1 MNPCLQPSTM
11 RDRAKSRDELVTAS
25 AEAAAPASRARLLLP
40 ASSLAVR
47 KTNRSAC
54 AAVLSDSRSRGR
66 STWATLERHGF
77 SSVRVGHNA
86 RHHRL
91 RAVSYAVGVSGLRRL
106 DQLLIRSIAVA
117 LAGRGR
123 CGRGKRGPHAFK
135 EHGLAAVW
143 IGRDVGGSRSRLILT
158 AIRRRVL
165 VGLNQLLVRPVV
177 VGHARVC
184 STAPAVATRERAQR
198 QPQIAQRGSP
208 SPPTMNLI
216 EYKLGGRTV

>member
-1 MNPCLQPSTM
+1 MSRFWFRPGWSQCSTSS
-11 RDRAKSRDELVTAS
+11 AGSRIS
-25 AEAAAPASRARLLLP
+25 
-40 ASSLAVR
+40 
-47 KTNRSAC
+47 
-54 AAVLSDSRSRGR
+54 
-66 STWATLERHGF
+66 
-77 SSVRVGHNA
+77 
-86 RHHRL
+86 
-91 RAVSYAVGVSGLRRL
+91 AVGVSSLRRL

-123 CGRGKRGPHAFK
+123 CGRENRGPHAFK

-143 IGRDVGGSRSRLILT
+143 IGRDVGGSRGSLILT

-198 QPQIAQRGSP
+198 QPQISQRGSP

-216 EYKLGGRTV
+216 LSISSVDGRYKATLITRRSGASPGAAANGPAKSQRFGLSSALALPTVTSRTRTWA